1 MRRRRRAVRQARPP
15 RVYSASAHEPV
26 PLEEPTHTPALVRPQ
41 PQRTG
46 RDVDAACERAV
57 TTVGRRRPGAG
68 GAMMVAATE
77 RGDVPLDKSIDLYA
91 EGDRLRAQCQK
102 RLDAA
107 RAKIDQIRVRA
118 DGTADGT
125 RPFDD

>member
-1 MRRRRRAVRQARPP
+1 MP
-15 RVYSASAHEPV
+15 SI
-26 PLEEPTHTPALVRPQ
+26 
-41 PQRTG
+41 
-46 RDVDAACERAV
+46 
-57 TTVGRRRPGAG
+57 RRPKPGQGVLTAPAPK
-68 GAMMVAATE
+68 AMHPPMTEQADTTEELSFEEALKRLEDIVNQLE

-125 RPFDD
+125 RPFDA

>member
-1 MRRRRRAVRQARPP
+1 MTDQAPP
-15 RVYSASAHEPV
+15 AANTAPADQASPTDQLSFEESLKR
-26 PLEEPTHTPALVRPQ
+26 LEDIVNQL
-41 PQRTG
+41 
-46 RDVDAACERAV
+46 
-57 TTVGRRRPGAG
+57 
-68 GAMMVAATE
+68 E

>member
-1 MRRRRRAVRQARPP
+1 MLGGMDEGNISTSGEPPIEQMSFEQAL
-15 RVYSASAHEPV
+15 SA
-26 PLEEPTHTPALVRPQ
+26 LEGIVQKL
-41 PQRTG
+41 
-46 RDVDAACERAV
+46 
-57 TTVGRRRPGAG
+57 
-68 GAMMVAATE
+68 E

-118 DGTADGT
+118 DGKADGT

>member
-1 MRRRRRAVRQARPP
+1 MTDQAPP
-15 RVYSASAHEPV
+15 AANTAPADQASPTDQLSFEESLKR
-26 PLEEPTHTPALVRPQ
+26 LEDIVNQL
-41 PQRTG
+41 
-46 RDVDAACERAV
+46 
-57 TTVGRRRPGAG
+57 
-68 GAMMVAATE
+68 E

-91 EGDRLRAQCQK
+91 EGDQLRAQCQK